1 MAKRILDFTLAL
13 AGLIVLAPLF
23 AVVAVLIRLDSK
35 GPVFIRQTRVGL
47 DGKPFRILKFRT
59 MVDGAYQMGSRLTV
73 KRDPRVTRVGQ
84 VLRWFKI
91 DELPQLINVL
101 RGEMSLIGPR
111 PEDPYFVRYY
121 SPRHR
126 QVLSVRPGM
135 VGPSQIEGRDELE
148 CYPEG
153 IRDPERYYIEHILPA
168 KLERDLQYVEHAT
181 LLGDL
186 RLLLHGIWVTVVGA
200 VKTKYLWRRR
210 RKIALMAADLVLC
223 MVSFVV
229 AYLVRF
235 EGELPANLS
244 FFFQPLALIAI
255 IRPVALMYF
264 GMYQVIAAYFGLWD
278 LVALFRAVTVG
289 SILVAGM
296 TFFTGLQRFP
306 RSVLLIDWA
315 LLLLLLGSLRYGL
328 RLWVRAHPRQPKV
341 AKENVLIVGAGL
353 GGEQISRALLE
364 DPSSP
369 YRPIGFIDSS
379 PERWGSLIH
388 GVRVLGGS
396 TELPL
401 VVKANG
407 VKTVFVCLSDL
418 EDAEIR
424 EVNALCAG
432 LGVECR
438 FLPTLTDLLSA
449 DAFGAHR
456 WAVQQGARGGGGP
469 FPFCS
474 ARWRW
479 GPRGGGA
486 CRGPGGG
493 GRSSSKGDRCAWGLT
508 GAAKTNSLCHSS
520 ALG

>member
-1 MAKRILDFTLAL
+1 MAKRVLDFTLAL
-13 AGLIVLAPLF
+13 VGLIVLAPLF
-23 AVVAVLIRLDSK
+23 AVIAVLIRLDSK
-35 GPVFIRQTRVGL
+35 GPVFFRQTRVGRG
-47 DGKPFRILKFRT
+47 GKSFRIFKFRT

-73 KRDPRVTRVGQ
+73 RRDPRVTRVGQ

-126 QVLSVRPGM
+126 EVLSVRPGM

-153 IRDPERYYIEHILPA
+153 ILDAERYYVEHILPA
-168 KLERDLQYVEHAT
+168 KLERDLEYVRRAT
-181 LLGDL
+181 FFGDL
-186 RLLLHGIWVTVVGA
+186 RLLLHGIWATVVGA
-200 VKTKYLWRRR
+200 IKTKYLWRRR
-210 RKIALMAADLVLC
+210 WKIALMVADLFLC
-223 MVSFVV
+223 MGSFVV

-235 EGELPANLS
+235 EGQLPANLT

-255 IRPVALMYF
+255 IRPLALMYF
-264 GMYQVIAAYFGLWD
+264 GTYQVIAAYFGLWD

-289 SILVAGM
+289 SVLVAGM

-315 LLLLLLGSLRYGL
+315 LLLLLLAGLRYWSRL
-328 RLWVRAHPRQPKV
+328 RVHGHTRRPTVPK
-341 AKENVLIVGAGL
+341 EHVLIVGAGL
-353 GGEQISRALLE
+353 GGEQISRALIE

-379 PERWGSLIH
+379 SDRWGSLIH
-388 GVRVLGGS
+388 GVRVLGGA

-401 VVKANG
+401 AVNANG

-418 EDAEIR
+418 EQHEIAEIR
-424 EVNALCAG
+424 ALCSR
-432 LGVECR
+432 LGVKCH
-438 FLPTLTDLLSA
+438 FLPRLTELLSA
-449 DAFGAHR
+449 DAFGAER
-456 WAVQQGARGGGGP
+456 WAVPKRVHGAGEA
-469 FPFCS
+469 FQ
-474 ARWRW
+474 
-479 GPRGGGA
+479 
-486 CRGPGGG
+486 
-493 GRSSSKGDRCAWGLT
+493 
-508 GAAKTNSLCHSS
+508 
-520 ALG
+520 